1 MSRILIGPAIGEA
14 FGLIFA
20 DVARFF
26 ALGGSWLLAVAALLM
41 LTTLALIGWPEF
53 VAVPA
58 LAAIACFLAG
68 AASFAVMALRV
79 VMRRPVTPPGLTLRF
94 GARERRFARHAGLV
108 VLLLAAALLGFLVV
122 LPALARVLFATVP
135 LAAAMPILGFMLL
148 LCFGA
153 AATASRLAL
162 ALPGLALDERAPPF
176 AAAWQRGEG
185 NGGRMFMGLLGCA
198 LPFLMLQRLAI
209 GLLGTP
215 IWFSALAY
223 VGGSDI
229 PDLAPGQ
236 VVAAIIGAA
245 LAYLQIA
252 VSAAFIAVCHHDLA
266 DNALAQPSAPFA
278 AADALRLLPVTWARR
293 GGER

>member
-41 LTTLALIGWPEF
+41 LTTLSLIGWPNL
-53 VAVPA
+53 VILPA
-58 LAAIACFLAG
+58 LAAMACFLAG
-68 AASFAVMALRV
+68 AASFTVMALRV

-94 GARERRFARHAGLV
+94 GARERRFARHAVLV
-108 VLLLAAALLGFLVV
+108 ILLLAAALFGFLVA
-122 LPALARVLFATVP
+122 LPALARSLFAAAP
-135 LAAAMPILGFMLL
+135 LAVAMPVLAFLLL
-148 LCFGA
+148 LCFA
-153 AATASRLAL
+153 AAAAASRLAL
-162 ALPGLALDERAPPF
+162 AFPALALDERAPPF
-176 AAAWQRGEG
+176 APAWHRGEG
-185 NGGRMFMGLLGCA
+185 NGGRIFVGLLGCA

-223 VGGSDI
+223 AGGGDI

-236 VVAAIIGAA
+236 VVAAIIGAG
-245 LAYLQIA
+245 LAYLQLA
-252 VSAAFIAVCHHDLA
+252 VSVAFIAVCHQDLA
-266 DNALAQPSAPFA
+266 DNAMARTSAPFV
-278 AADALRLLPVTWARR
+278 AADALKLLPVTWARR
-293 GGER
+293 GGGR